1 MRKLILLLILL
12 GFSTSLYAVTCDETK
27 VVNGK
32 NICVINVPLD
42 IPQTVIDGF
51 GIEFYAQANGWNAQ
65 VPDPECTPAPALTC
79 PECTDSPEVTCTPE
93 EEANGC
99 VPAPAFVCA
108 PCTPQDAVTC
118 SMVNNPESALE
129 FSKKII
135 RGKVKEDYI
144 VKYKAYVAT
153 QSAIT
158 AENTAKS
165 LFPEG

>member
-1 MRKLILLLILL
+1 MKKLILLLILL
-12 GFSTSLYAVTCDETK
+12 GFSTSLYAVTCDDTK
-27 VVNGK
+27 VVDGK

-51 GIEFYAQANGWNAQ
+51 GIEFYAQANGWNPQ
-65 VPDPECTPAPALTC
+65 VPDPECTPSPAVTC
-79 PECTDSPEVTCTPE
+79 PSCTPQDAVTCTPE
-93 EEANGC
+93 EVALGC
-99 VPAPAFVCA
+99 EPRDAVTCPS
-108 PCTPQDAVTC
+108 CTPQDEVTC
-118 SMVNNPESALE
+118 SMVNNPETALE

-135 RGKVKEDYI
+135 RGKVKDDYI